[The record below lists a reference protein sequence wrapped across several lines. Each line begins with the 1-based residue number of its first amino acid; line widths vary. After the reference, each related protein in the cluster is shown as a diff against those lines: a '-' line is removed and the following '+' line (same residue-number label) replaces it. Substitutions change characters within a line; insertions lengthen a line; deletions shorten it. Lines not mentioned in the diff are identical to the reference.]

1 MTPSRKQA
9 QSEGRDGLPAAW
21 QWLSDLG
28 VKPGEFQVET
38 KARLRHAMKS
48 REWPEKQRVWACL
61 SLATMGF
68 NQELAVKLERGQA
81 VPLTQGDIEK
91 QTGILVKNVHR
102 CVLELESEGWLLR
115 VPVDEARG
123 LRRGE
128 VQIHC
133 YAIPRPPKKPKVK
146 PEAQTEADKY
156 AGLEPELSYW
166 LRHLKLGVPPAEK
179 LEKALVLA
187 AGLSASVDA
196 FRELCRP
203 EPDQMPLP
211 GVPVNPVK
219 VSKRVSKLTEL
230 KPRAVETPLA
240 RGSQK
245 SVEGLRAG
253 RFDSRARALPNK
265 EEIKEIK
272 TTTAAAV
279 KKVGQS
285 PPPQGSWE
293 LAELKIELSKLVQI
307 DDAAVRRLWDSCK
320 AGTFNCTEEEVAAF
334 CMSKSAGLKTARNP
348 VGVLL
353 TSIPTFFSNGGSE
366 ALMQRRRKMQEVDAI
381 RQADAIRCAHMVLE
395 SDDREWTEE
404 DKNWARGVL
413 AVKPRVS

>member
-1 MTPSRKQA
+1 MTPSRKTA
-9 QSEGRDGLPAAW
+9 QSQGRDGLPVAW

-68 NQELAVKLERGQA
+68 NQELAVKLERGQV

-102 CVLELESEGWLLR
+102 CVLELEGEGWLLR
-115 VPVDEARG
+115 KPVDETRG

-133 YAIPRPPKKPKVK
+133 YAVPRPPKRTKME
-146 PEAQTEADKY
+146 PEAQPEADKY
-156 AGLEPELSYW
+156 AGVAPELAYW

-179 LEKALVLA
+179 LEQALVLA
-187 AGLSASVDA
+187 AGLSASVEC

-211 GVPVNPVK
+211 GIPANPA
-219 VSKRVSKLTEL
+219 L

-240 RGSQK
+240 RGGQK
-245 SVEGLRAG
+245 SAEGLRAV
-253 RFDSRARALPNK
+253 RSDPRARALPNK

-272 TTTAAAV
+272 KRGSVGRSVEGKGDLPTDKILQAINESGITEKLGDVPSSKLLQNIAATMNGLPAENLKNRIHLRWDSITSLGMLAGLAGDLAAAQAAAFKIWDSRE
-279 KKVGQS
+279 KKAT
-285 PPPQGSWE
+285 
-293 LAELKIELSKLVQI
+293 LADLKRQKLQAQFI
-307 DDAAVRRLWDSCK
+307 LDAALGD
-320 AGTFNCTEEEVAAF
+320 F
-334 CMSKSAGLKTARNP
+334 P
-348 VGVLL
+348 
-353 TSIPTFFSNGGSE
+353 
-366 ALMQRRRKMQEVDAI
+366 
-381 RQADAIRCAHMVLE
+381 
-395 SDDREWTEE
+395 EE
-404 DKNWARGVL
+404 DRIWARGIL
-413 AVKPRVS
+413 AE

>member
-1 MTPSRKQA
+1 VTPSRKTA
-9 QSEGRDGLPAAW
+9 QSQGRDGLPVAW

-68 NQELAVKLERGQA
+68 NQELAVKLERGTV

-102 CVLELESEGWLLR
+102 CVLELEGEGWLLR
-115 VPVDEARG
+115 KPVDETRG

-133 YAIPRPPKKPKVK
+133 YAVPRPPKRTKME
-146 PEAQTEADKY
+146 PEAQPEADKY
-156 AGLEPELSYW
+156 AGVAPELAYW

-179 LEKALVLA
+179 LEQALALA
-187 AGLSASVDA
+187 AGLSASVEC

-211 GVPVNPVK
+211 GIPTKPA
-219 VSKRVSKLTEL
+219 L

-240 RGSQK
+240 RGGQK
-245 SVEGLRAG
+245 SPEGLRAV
-253 RFDSRARALPNK
+253 RSDPRARALPNK

-272 TTTAAAV
+272 
-279 KKVGQS
+279 
-285 PPPQGSWE
+285 
-293 LAELKIELSKLVQI
+293 
-307 DDAAVRRLWDSCK
+307 
-320 AGTFNCTEEEVAAF
+320 NTEEGRSVGRSLVPTGSLDRPTDSSISAVAKAIWDTGICAKLNDTPTPKLLERITEKLNGGSLEYLKNRIHVRFDDITGLGMLEGLAADVAA
-334 CMSKSAGLKTARNP
+334 SDGAP
-348 VGVLL
+348 VGVGAPAPRETADL
-353 TSIPTFFSNGGSE
+353 
-366 ALMQRRRKMQEVDAI
+366 RRRREVVAGLEFMQKMRDG
-381 RQADAIRCAHMVLE
+381 
-395 SDDREWTEE
+395 
-404 DKNWARGVL
+404 NG
-413 AVKPRVS
+413 

>member
-1 MTPSRKQA
+1 MTPSRKTA
-9 QSEGRDGLPAAW
+9 QSQGRDGLPVAW

-28 VKPGEFQVET
+28 VKPGEFQVEK

-68 NQELAVKLERGQA
+68 NQELAVKLERGTV

-102 CVLELESEGWLLR
+102 CVLELEGEGWLLR
-115 VPVDEARG
+115 KPVDETRG

-133 YAIPRPPKKPKVK
+133 YAVPRPPKRTKME
-146 PEAQTEADKY
+146 PEAQPEADKY
-156 AGLEPELSYW
+156 AGVAPELAYW

-179 LEKALVLA
+179 LEQALALA
-187 AGLSASVDA
+187 AGLSASVEC

-211 GVPVNPVK
+211 GIPTKPA
-219 VSKRVSKLTEL
+219 L

-240 RGSQK
+240 RGGQK
-245 SVEGLRAG
+245 SPEGLRAV
-253 RFDSRARALPNK
+253 RSDPRARALPNK

-272 TTTAAAV
+272 KRGSVGRSVEGKGDLPTDKILQAINESGITEKLGDVPSSKLLQNIAATMNGLPAENLKNRIHLRWDSITSLGMLAGLAGDLAAAQAAAFKIWDSRE
-279 KKVGQS
+279 KKAT
-285 PPPQGSWE
+285 
-293 LAELKIELSKLVQI
+293 LADLKRQKLQAQFI
-307 DDAAVRRLWDSCK
+307 LDAALGD
-320 AGTFNCTEEEVAAF
+320 F
-334 CMSKSAGLKTARNP
+334 P
-348 VGVLL
+348 
-353 TSIPTFFSNGGSE
+353 
-366 ALMQRRRKMQEVDAI
+366 
-381 RQADAIRCAHMVLE
+381 
-395 SDDREWTEE
+395 EE
-404 DKNWARGVL
+404 DRIWARGIL
-413 AVKPRVS
+413 AE

>member
-1 MTPSRKQA
+1 MTPSRKTA
-9 QSEGRDGLPAAW
+9 QSQGRDGLPVAW

-68 NQELAVKLERGQA
+68 NQELAVKLERGQV
-81 VPLTQGDIEK
+81 VPLTQSDIEK

-102 CVLELESEGWLLR
+102 CVLDLEAEGWLLR

-133 YAIPRPPKKPKVK
+133 YAVPRPPKRTKME
-146 PEAQTEADKY
+146 PEAQPEADRY
-156 AGLEPELSYW
+156 AGVAPELAYW

-179 LEKALVLA
+179 LEQAIAAA
-187 AGLSASVDA
+187 AGLSAGVES

-211 GVPVNPVK
+211 GIPANPVK
-219 VSKRVSKLTEL
+219 VSTRVAGLSEL

-240 RGSQK
+240 RGGQK
-245 SVEGLRAG
+245 SAEGLRAV
-253 RFDSRARALPNK
+253 RSDSRARALPNK

-272 TTTAAAV
+272 KTEQGRSVGRSVVPTTGSDRQTDFSTSAVSKAIWESGICAKLNDTPSPKLLEQITA
-279 KKVGQS
+279 
-285 PPPQGSWE
+285 
-293 LAELKIELSKLVQI
+293 KL
-307 DDAAVRRLWDSCK
+307 
-320 AGTFNCTEEEVAAF
+320 
-334 CMSKSAGLKTARNP
+334 
-348 VGVLL
+348 
-353 TSIPTFFSNGGSE
+353 NGGSVEYLKNRIHVRFDDITGLGMLE
-366 ALMQRRRKMQEVDAI
+366 ALAADVAAAEASKPSDEDRAREIFRRPAKFSE
-381 RQADAIRCAHMVLE
+381 
-395 SDDREWTEE
+395 T
-404 DKNWARGVL
+404 DKAWARGIL
-413 AVKPRVS
+413 AE

>member
-1 MTPSRKQA
+1 MTPSRKTA
-9 QSEGRDGLPAAW
+9 QSQGRDGLPVAW

-68 NQELAVKLERGQA
+68 NQELAVKLERGTV

-102 CVLELESEGWLLR
+102 CVLELEGEGWLLR
-115 VPVDEARG
+115 KPVDETRG

-133 YAIPRPPKKPKVK
+133 YAVPRPPKRTKME
-146 PEAQTEADKY
+146 PEAQPEADKY
-156 AGLEPELSYW
+156 AGVAPELAYW

-179 LEKALVLA
+179 LEQALALA
-187 AGLSASVDA
+187 AGLSASVEC

-203 EPDQMPLP
+203 EPEQMPLP
-211 GVPVNPVK
+211 GIPVK
-219 VSKRVSKLTEL
+219 PEL

-240 RGSQK
+240 RGGQK
-245 SVEGLRAG
+245 SAEGLRAV
-253 RFDSRARALPNK
+253 RSDPRARALPNK

-272 TTTAAAV
+272 
-279 KKVGQS
+279 
-285 PPPQGSWE
+285 
-293 LAELKIELSKLVQI
+293 
-307 DDAAVRRLWDSCK
+307 
-320 AGTFNCTEEEVAAF
+320 NTEEGRSVGRSLVPTGSLDRPTDSSISAVAKAIWDTGICAKLNDTPTPKLLERITEKLNGGSLEYLKNLIHVRFDDITGLGMLEGLAADVAA
-334 CMSKSAGLKTARNP
+334 SDGAP
-348 VGVLL
+348 VGVGAPAPRETADL
-353 TSIPTFFSNGGSE
+353 
-366 ALMQRRRKMQEVDAI
+366 RRRREVVAGLEFMQKMRDG
-381 RQADAIRCAHMVLE
+381 
-395 SDDREWTEE
+395 
-404 DKNWARGVL
+404 NG
-413 AVKPRVS
+413 